1 MIRLFRPPRWIE
13 WFYPSCTWRLA
24 VSGPV
29 VFLTFDDGPHP
40 DITPFVLDELQR
52 AGMKATFF
60 CVGEN
65 LLRYPDLAA
74 RIVNEGHAI
83 GNHTMRH
90 TKGTAVSDAEYF
102 QSVADF
108 AAHNGTRLFRPPYG
122 KTRRAQRLFLSRN
135 YRIILWSWLSYDY
148 DTRVPVET
156 ILRKAESIKKGDIL
170 VLHDTPKIA
179 ERQRVLLPALLAL
192 LERKG
197 LASKAIFLEGSPPS
211 FPPQGGRPETDSSL
225 ERG

>member
-40 DITPFVLDELQR
+40 DITPFVLDELR
-52 AGMKATFF
+52 RTGMKATFF

-65 LLRYPDLAA
+65 LLRYPEITE
-74 RIVNEGHAI
+74 RILNEGHAI

-102 QSVADF
+102 QSVEDF
-108 AAHNGTRLFRPPYG
+108 TRHNDTRLFRPPYG
-122 KTRRAQRLFLSRN
+122 KTRRSQRAFLGKR
-135 YRIILWSWLSYDY
+135 YRIVMWSWLSYDY
-148 DTRVPVET
+148 DKRVPVEK
-156 ILRKAESIKKGDIL
+156 ILRKAQSIRKGDIL
-170 VLHDTPKIA
+170 VLHDNPKIA
-179 ERQRVLLPALLAL
+179 GRQKELLPELLAL
-192 LERKG
+192 LEKKG
-197 LASKAIFLEGSPPS
+197 LRSDKMV
-211 FPPQGGRPETDSSL
+211 DC
-225 ERG
+225 

>member
-52 AGMKATFF
+52 TGMKATFF

-65 LLRYPDLAA
+65 LLRYPRLAE
-74 RIVNEGHAI
+74 RILNEGHAI

-90 TKGTAVSDAEYF
+90 TKGTDVSDAAYF

-108 AAHNGTRLFRPPYG
+108 AQHNDTSLFRPPYG
-122 KTRRAQRLFLSRN
+122 KTRRSQRTFLRKN
-135 YRIILWSWLSYDY
+135 HRIVMWSWLSYDY
-148 DTRVPVET
+148 DKRVNVET
-156 ILRKAESIKKGDIL
+156 ILRKAESIRRGDIL
-170 VLHDTPKIA
+170 VLHDNPKIA
-179 ERQRVLLPALLAL
+179 ERQRELLPELLKV

-197 LASKAIFLEGSPPS
+197 LRSEML
-211 FPPQGGRPETDSSL
+211 GG
-225 ERG
+225 